1 MVFLLIAPCDSFPYK
16 IGYDCAGTV
25 AEIGS
30 QVTRFKVGDEVF
42 ARLPE
47 CHRGIF
53 YGNLQFN
60 FLVTNPSN
68 LNPGAWSELA
78 RTTEDF
84 VALKPNSLSM
94 EDSASI
100 PLAAMTALQALRGY
114 PGSIEGKTVFVPAG
128 CRFPPNCTVVR
139 QKLTLWQ

>member
-1 MVFLLIAPCDSFPYK
+1 M
-16 IGYDCAGTV
+16 
-25 AEIGS
+25 E
-30 QVTRFKVGDEVF
+30 
-42 ARLPE
+42 
-47 CHRGIF
+47 
-53 YGNLQFN
+53 NLQFN

-68 LNPGAWSELA
+68 SNPGAWSELA

-114 PGSIEGKTVFVPAG
+114 PGSLEGKTVFVPAG
-128 CRFPPNCTVVR
+128 CRFPPHCTVVG
-139 QKLTLWQ
+139 QKFTLWQ